1 MKKLIPTYEV
11 RADIFDKILI
21 DYSPRVRITDNLKQY
36 VYGYKNKKIIYTDGD
51 EYLICLEYILDG
63 YTNCCELPTSWK
75 QCRLRRVEN
84 AQTIVQ
90 KTITGTY
97 AWNYLKKILT
107 KYYSEEEIEN
117 ILCSHEAEYSE
128 DYKQFHYNISL
139 ERDQLIHI
147 PDCVK
152 YDINGAH
159 CAAVVELF
167 PNAANEFLKLYSK
180 RKEKPIYKQIFNYAV
195 GRLCKIG
202 HRKTYN
208 WIVQRTTK
216 TLYKTMDKVRGSLI
230 YANTD
235 GFLVQDPENK
245 LTTSTN
251 LNDFKLEYSGDVW
264 VYRSNNYILYQCG
277 KDSKVGSCRNEV
289 RDRIDL
295 SVGQVVD
302 YKTNR
307 ICIGEDEKGHKRF
320 RYELTDIVERKVN
333 IYEY

>member
-11 RADIFDKILI
+11 QADIFDRILI
-21 DYSPRVRITDNLKQY
+21 DYSPRVKITSNLQEY
-36 VYGYKNKKIIYTDGD
+36 VYGYQDKKTIYTDGN
-51 EYLICLEYILDG
+51 EYLICREYILDG
-63 YTNCCELPTSWK
+63 YTNCFEAPSSWK

-84 AQTIVQ
+84 AQTVVE

-97 AWNYLKKILT
+97 AWNYLKKILA

-117 ILCSHEAEYSE
+117 ILCSYEVEYSE
-128 DYKQFHYNISL
+128 DYKQFHYNITV
-139 ERDQLIHI
+139 ERDELIHI
-147 PDCVK
+147 SNCVK

-159 CAAVVELF
+159 CAAIVELF
-167 PNAANEFLKLYSK
+167 PKAAKEFLKLYSK

-208 WIVQRTTK
+208 WIVQRTTRK
-216 TLYKTMDKVRGSLI
+216 LYETMDNVGGSLI

-251 LNDFKLEYSGDVW
+251 LYDFKLEYSGDVW

-295 SVGQVVD
+295 SVGKVVN

-307 ICIGEDEKGHKRF
+307 IPIGEDESGKMRF
-320 RYELTDIVERKVN
+320 RQELIEIVERKVE
-333 IYEY
+333 IYEF